1 MRYRTLCALLSL
13 VGLLGCGSISQIGTT
28 SQTPTPTQSTRHTY
42 NGTASVGDFLTI
54 TIDTSAFTITY
65 KDVSNGESGTVPYTV
80 NADGSYAI
88 NDPAGN
94 LVAAYEVPNYALV
107 IEAAKTG
114 PAQNAPSLIT
124 AVESGP
130 ISLGTFANQSFNYMQ
145 FRTTSGG
152 VEIGSIAID
161 ATTGQTTSYWPYG
174 AITTGADPAFGG
186 GTQDFNS
193 VVEDPSG
200 AFMTETS
207 PASQGGGTDTIFGT
221 ANGFFV
227 VDTPNGS
234 ILGLPKAASPSFDP
248 STAGTYNAIFYKK
261 INATTGAN
269 NVETGTTSMNQ
280 ATMTVTAS
288 GAVTMTDASGNNL
301 LPAGS
306 TLTPVAAA
314 TYLYGSAGLLQD
326 PCWGLFTVR
335 VTTATTQQDIF
346 FTFQGNAVLFSSFK
360 ANSLAARGNS
370 TYNYYYGVGLK

>member
-1 MRYRTLCALLSL
+1 MRPFCTLLAAA
-13 VGLLGCGSISQIGTT
+13 GLLGCGTT
-28 SQTPTPTQSTRHTY
+28 LETVKTNPPQTTTHVY

-54 TIDTSAFTITY
+54 TVDTSALTINY
-65 KDVSNGESGTVPYTV
+65 ADVSNGESGTVSYTV
-80 NADGSYAI
+80 NGDGSYAI
-88 NDPAGN
+88 NDPSGN
-94 LVAAYEVPNYALV
+94 LIAAYEVPNYALV

-114 PAQNAPSLIT
+114 PMKNTPSLIT

-130 ISLGTFANQSFNYMQ
+130 ITVATFANQSFNYMQ

-152 VEIGSIAID
+152 MEIGSIAIG
-161 ATTGQTTSYWPYG
+161 ASSGQTTSYWPYG
-174 AITTGADPAFGG
+174 AFTVGADPAFGG
-186 GTQDFNS
+186 GTQDFSS

-200 AFMTETS
+200 TFMTQTS

-221 ANGFFV
+221 ASGFFI

-234 ILGLPKAASPSFDP
+234 ILGLPKAASMAFDP

-261 INATTGAN
+261 INATTDAN
-269 NVETGTTSMNQ
+269 NAETGTVIMNQ

-288 GAVTMTDASGNNL
+288 GTVTLTDGSGNNL

-306 TLTPVAAA
+306 TLTPVGAAS
-314 TYLYGSAGLLQD
+314 YLYGGAGLLQD

-335 VTTATTQQDIF
+335 ATTATTQQDIF

-360 ANSLAARGNS
+360 ANSLAAQQNS